1 MTIGLLSSA
10 SLPTDLARKS
20 FAAAINLLMPN
31 GGAPLY
37 AITGLL
43 KEKTALQVQHGYWS
57 KRMIFPRAILAAAAT
72 NVAITL
78 TLDVTTDASNQYTF
92 NNLVKGDLLR
102 NITTGEIVMVQSFAS
117 PTLTVTRAIGTIA
130 AAAMSN
136 ADQLY
141 HIGNAFE
148 EGSVRPTAV
157 AIQPTFVSNYTHI
170 FRNSWAVTKTSA
182 AMPWVVGDS
191 QVASSRRDCAAL
203 HAMAIE
209 KALFWSQKFMGTGS
223 NGQPLHTM
231 DGMLSIISQYA
242 ASNIVTVNTGAG
254 STTTWT
260 TLEAALEKTLDVQ
273 TDPSSGP
280 IRTVFMGGV
289 AKRTITNVVRLNSEY
304 EIAAGSEPNSWG
316 LQIMTLRTPRGTFE
330 LIDHPLFNAY
340 GSSAA
345 LAATAFI
352 IDLSAIAIAYLRRT
366 EDLAYNQNGTPVD
379 SGIDAVGGTLTTELT
394 LECIN
399 PAACGILYG
408 VQSPAVG

>member
-1 MTIGLLSSA
+1 MAIGLLSSA

-20 FAAAINLLMPN
+20 FAASINLLMPN
-31 GGAPLY
+31 GGAPLF

-43 KEKTALQVQHGYWS
+43 KDKQALQVQHGYWS
-57 KRMIFPRAILAAAAT
+57 KKMIFPRAILAAAAT
-72 NVAITL
+72 SAATTL
-78 TLDVTTDASNQYTF
+78 TLDVATDASNQYTF

-102 NITTGEIVMVQSFAS
+102 NITTNEIVMVQSFAS
-117 PTLTVTRAIGTIA
+117 PTLTITRTIGSTA
-130 AAAMSN
+130 AAAMSSG
-136 ADQLY
+136 DTLY

-148 EGSVRPTAV
+148 EGSTRPTAV
-157 AIQPTFVSNYTHI
+157 AIQPTYVSNYTHI

-191 QVASSRRDCAAL
+191 QVASSKRDCAAL

-209 KALFWSQKFMGTGS
+209 KALFWSQKFMGTGT

-231 DGMLSIISQYA
+231 DGIFAIIAGSA
-242 ASNIVTVNTGAG
+242 AANITTVNTGAG

-260 TLEAALEKTLDVQ
+260 TLEAALEKTLEVQ
-273 TDPSSGP
+273 TDPSSGNN
-280 IRTVFMGGV
+280 RTVFLGGV
-289 AKRTITNVVRLNSEY
+289 AKRTITNVIRLNSDFS
-304 EIAAGSEPNSWG
+304 ISAGNEPNSWG
-316 LQIMTLRTPRGTFE
+316 LQIMTIRTPRGTFE

-345 LAATAFI
+345 LAATAVVV
-352 IDLSAIAIAYLRRT
+352 DLAAITIAYLRRT

-394 LECIN
+394 LEIIN
-399 PAACGILYG
+399 PQACGILYG
-408 VQSPAVG
+408 VQNPAVG